1 MQRILNNY
9 DELQKLLQNSGK
21 NILFIHGK
29 SAEKFSRLYECLSDK
44 RVVHFTGFTPNPKIE
59 DANAASEFF
68 RLNKCG
74 VILAV
79 GGGSAIDTAKYVKL
93 NNPDSMLVVIPT
105 TAGSGSEATKFAVL
119 YEDGK
124 KLSITDEKIIPDSVL
139 FDSELL
145 KYLPDYHRKSS
156 ALDALSHALESFW
169 SVNASESSKKFSREA
184 LTNITRLLE
193 NYPDSYNPEEMLKN
207 SYTAGQ
213 AINLAQ
219 TTAGHAMCYKITG
232 LYNIAHGHAA
242 ALCNRVLFKWLISH
256 ENLPV
261 LKEIAESM
269 NCGTPEEAAGKFNAI
284 FERLNLQIPEA
295 NDQKIKI
302 LSESVNPE
310 RLKNF
315 PAKLDLF
322 TIKNLYMEILNY
334 NGR

>member
-9 DELQKLLQNSGK
+9 DELQEILESVNG
-21 NILFIHGK
+21 NILFVHGK
-29 SAEKFSRLYECLSDK
+29 SAFKNFSRLSSCLDSVSDK
-44 RVVHFTGFTPNPKIE
+44 IVHFTEFSPNPKLE
-59 DANAASEFF
+59 DAKKAAAYFTDKNCVF
-68 RLNKCG
+68 
-74 VILAV
+74 IP
-79 GGGSAIDTAKYVKL
+79 IDVAKYVKL

-105 TAGSGSEATKFAVL
+105 TAGSGSEATRFAVL

-124 KLSITDEKIIPDSVL
+124 KLSITDDKIIPDSVL

-169 SVNASESSKKFSREA
+169 SVNANESSKIFSREA
-184 LTNITRLLE
+184 LTNITKILA
-193 NYPDSYNPEEMLKN
+193 NYPDSYNPDEMLKN
-207 SYTAGQ
+207 SYMAGK

-242 ALCNRVLFKWLISH
+242 ALCNRILFRWLINK
-256 ENLPV
+256 NLPV
-261 LKEIAESM
+261 LDEIASAM
-269 NCGTPEEAAGKFNAI
+269 GCNTPEESAEKFNAI
-284 FERLNLQIPEA
+284 FSRLNMAIPSATEQEI
-295 NDQKIKI
+295 NI

-315 PAKLDLF
+315 PVQLDSL
-322 TIKNLYMEILNY
+322 TIKNLYREILN

>member
-1 MQRILNNY
+1 MQQILNNY
-9 DELQKLLQNSGK
+9 DELQRILQDK
-21 NILFIHGK
+21 TILFIHGK
-29 SAEKFSRLYECLSDK
+29 SAEKFSRVYECLRDK
-44 RVVHFTGFTPNPKIE
+44 RVFHFTSFTPNPIIE
-59 DANAASEFF
+59 DAKAASNFF
-68 RLNKCG
+68 TLNKCG
-74 VILAV
+74 IILAV

-119 YEDGK
+119 YEGGK

-156 ALDALSHALESFW
+156 ALDAFSHSLESFW
-169 SVNASESSKKFSREA
+169 SVNADESSKKFSREA

-193 NYPDSYNPEEMLKN
+193 NYPGSYNPEEMLKN
-207 SYTAGQ
+207 SYLAGQ

-242 ALCNRVLFKWLISH
+242 ALCNRVLFKWLIKH

-261 LKEIAESM
+261 LNDIAACM
-269 NCGTPEEAAGKFNAI
+269 NCGSPEKAAEKFSAI
-284 FERLNLQIPEA
+284 FMRLGLEIPEA
-295 NDQKIKI
+295 NEQEINI
-302 LSESVNPE
+302 LSASVNPE

-322 TIKNLYMEILNY
+322 TIKNLYREILN
-334 NGR
+334 

>member
-1 MQRILNNY
+1 MRIY
-9 DELQKLLQNSGK
+9 T
-21 NILFIHGK
+21 
-29 SAEKFSRLYECLSDK
+29 R
-44 RVVHFTGFTPNPKIE
+44 
-59 DANAASEFF
+59 
-68 RLNKCG
+68 
-74 VILAV
+74 
-79 GGGSAIDTAKYVKL
+79 GGGGTTIDVAKYVKL

-105 TAGSGSEATKFAVL
+105 TAGSGSEATRFAVL

-124 KLSITDEKIIPDSVL
+124 KLSITDDKIIPDSVL

-169 SVNASESSKKFSREA
+169 SVNANESSKIFSREA
-184 LTNITRLLE
+184 LTNITRNLA
-193 NYPDSYNPEEMLKN
+193 NYPDSYNPDSMLKN
-207 SYTAGQ
+207 AYTAGK

-242 ALCNRVLFKWLISH
+242 ALCNRVLFRWLINK
-256 ENLPV
+256 NLPV
-261 LKEIAESM
+261 LHEIADSM
-269 NCGTPEEAAGKFNAI
+269 GCNTPQEAAEKFNDI
-284 FERLNLQIPEA
+284 FTRLNMAIPQA
-295 NDQKIKI
+295 NEQEINI

-315 PAKLDLF
+315 PVQLDSL
-322 TIKNLYMEILNY
+322 TIKNLYREILN